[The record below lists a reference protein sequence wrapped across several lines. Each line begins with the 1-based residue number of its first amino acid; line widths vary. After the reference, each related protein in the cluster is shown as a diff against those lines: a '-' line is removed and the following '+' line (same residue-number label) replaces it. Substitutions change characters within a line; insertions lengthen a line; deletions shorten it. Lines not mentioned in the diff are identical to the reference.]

1 MGWVSNKDARY
12 RACNSGQATR
22 HFGTY
27 TNTTGSAVRITSITI
42 HCGTLNGH
50 CQSPESV
57 DGVGNPIKVYL
68 IPNGDINHKSE
79 ERSVTAKVRGSSSG
93 AGAYP
98 VSSDMGY
105 LTLNFP
111 VKAGSRIGPGQS
123 WSFNM
128 EFLGNAANAGGNRV
142 FCWDCGNV
150 SSYPDITVQTEPWQ
164 DGPTTVT
171 ATFNANGGTFP
182 DGTTSKTV
190 TVNSGSTPSPPGTP
204 TKSGSTFS
212 GWSPGLGPIT
222 SNTTYTAQWGTVV
235 PEGFRIYWH
244 ASGGQFSDGSDQMVR
259 TYQGGQSEWVA
270 PQEPVDYTGRIFQG
284 WSPMSP
290 WSGPPDVHVY
300 AQWEAAP
307 PKEYTV
313 TFDLNGGMD
322 WSGTPLVQTVQ
333 EGGSAQA
340 PYPSRDGYD
349 FQGWN
354 TTAWMYV
361 TSDVYAVAQWKI
373 KQYYIYYYPN
383 GGSGSAQVQ
392 VKDHGSTVSIY
403 NNSFSK
409 SVRVT
414 YDPQGGSVSPYY
426 RDRTQ
431 TFANWDTSPSGT
443 GQTWWPG
450 DRYSSDQNL
459 ALYAQ
464 WQSTTIGPLPIPSMT
479 DAFFRG
485 WHDRS
490 HGGAA
495 VDESQFIDSDITV
508 YAYWAYK
515 VFYHANGG
523 ECDLETQIKEYDVGL
538 NLHSYI
544 LERKGYRFLGWSTN
558 QYATSPQYRP
568 GGVLNTN
575 AVTHL
580 YAVWERASYTVTF
593 DLGIGTYTGGAAL
606 VQTVTYGGSATPP
619 NTPTH
624 STRKFFGWAGDY
636 RNIDSDRT
644 IYAMWKASWIWRY
657 NGRTWERFY

>member
-1 MGWVSNKDARY
+1 M
-12 RACNSGQATR
+12 
-22 HFGTY
+22 
-27 TNTTGSAVRITSITI
+27 
-42 HCGTLNGH
+42 
-50 CQSPESV
+50 
-57 DGVGNPIKVYL
+57 PIYW
-68 IPNGDINHKSE
+68 D
-79 ERSVTAKVRGSSSG
+79 
-93 AGAYP
+93 
-98 VSSDMGY
+98 
-105 LTLNFP
+105 
-111 VKAGSRIGPGQS
+111 
-123 WSFNM
+123 
-128 EFLGNAANAGGNRV
+128 FLGGNSTSR
-142 FCWDCGNV
+142 CMCM
-150 SSYPDITVQTEPWQ
+150 SPREITGVVRTVDDTPK
-164 DGPTTVT
+164 TVT
-171 ATFNANGGTFP
+171 ATFNANGGKFSN
-182 DGTTSKTV
+182 GTTSKTV
-190 TVNSGSTPSPPGTP
+190 TVNSGSIPTAPENP
-204 TKSGSTFS
+204 TKSGSNFA
-212 GWSPGLGPIT
+212 GWSPPVGPIT
-222 SNTTYTAQWGTVV
+222 SNTTYTAQWGEVV

-313 TFDLNGGMD
+313 IFDLNGGID
-322 WSGTPLVQTVQ
+322 WSGTPLTQIVQ
-333 EGGSAQA
+333 EGSSAQA
-340 PYPSRDGYD
+340 PNPTRDGYD

-354 TTAWMYV
+354 TDAWRYV
-361 TSDVYAVAQWKI
+361 TGDVYAVAQWKI

-383 GGSGSAQVQ
+383 GGSGSTQMQ
-392 VKDHGSTVSIY
+392 VKNHGDTVSIY